1 MKQWKWYLLFFGVLL
16 TVFYFVV
23 FRYTDIRQSRLPVI
37 NANTQPFAF
46 TNQNGQTITQRHTDG
61 KVYVAEF
68 FFTTCKGICPRM
80 NANMR
85 RVYDEFKADSGFLI
99 LSHTCMPETDSV
111 PLMKKYEQ
119 MILSAQLAK
128 NNDGTYKIE
137 PVENAAAVQQQQ
149 WQFLTGDKRTL
160 YGMARHSYMIDEN
173 KTDTLAAI
181 EDQFIHT
188 QFFSLV
194 DKQGRVRGIYDG
206 LKENEIQ
213 KLLRDVKDLL
223 AETSQTRSLVN

>member
-1 MKQWKWYLLFFGVLL
+1 MKKWKWYLLFFGLL
-16 TVFYFVV
+16 LSGFYYVV
-23 FRYTDIRQSRLPVI
+23 FSYTDIRQSRLPVI
-37 NANTQPFAF
+37 NANVQPFAF
-46 TNQNGQTITQRHTDG
+46 TNQHGQTITQQHTDG

-85 RVYDEFKADSGFLI
+85 RVYDAFKTDSNFVI

-111 PLMKKYEQ
+111 PVLKKYEQ
-119 MILSAQLAK
+119 TMLTGTLVK
-128 NNDGTYKIE
+128 NSDGTHKIE
-137 PVENAAAVQQQQ
+137 AVPNSAEVQQQQ
-149 WQFLTGDKRTL
+149 WQFLTGDKKAL

-181 EDQFIHT
+181 QDQFIHT
-188 QFFSLV
+188 QFFSLL

-206 LKENEIQ
+206 LKEDEIK
-213 KLLRDVKDLL
+213 KLLRDAKELL
-223 AETSQTRSLVN
+223 AETTPTRSLVN